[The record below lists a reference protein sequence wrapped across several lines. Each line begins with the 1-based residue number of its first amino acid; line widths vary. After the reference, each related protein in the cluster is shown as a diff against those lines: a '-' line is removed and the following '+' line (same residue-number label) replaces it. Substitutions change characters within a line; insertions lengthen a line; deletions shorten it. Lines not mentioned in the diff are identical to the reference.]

1 MNRFEIPN
9 PSGGYKLKAEDLNA
23 LYDYLASGIKGLAY
37 KESAIMTGV
46 RPALVVGAGIT
57 QGYVVLEGEPY
68 WVEAQTWDPNV
79 ITNPV
84 LVPVESV
91 RSPSPKTS
99 ADGSSKNVHFTR
111 YAEIQQSASQPIQY
125 RIRDLAD
132 YGFEWYTV
140 YNNGELPI
148 MNFLDVQY
156 DGSGGWS
163 KIGGTLEGLGYR
175 NLKLRKRDKYL
186 ELQGC
191 CVQLNY
197 TQKGTKLFKLPNPEN
212 KWGMPS
218 LRPYKE
224 QVVMVPMSQ
233 LNVNVERKYWA
244 IVSFKTNGDVVL
256 EEASLS
262 TSDSCMLHFN
272 HSIPLE

>member
-1 MNRFEIPN
+1 
-9 PSGGYKLKAEDLNA
+9 LNA
-23 LYDYLASGIKGLAY
+23 IYDYLASGIKGLAHR
-37 KESAIMTGV
+37 ESAIITGV

-57 QGYVVLEGEPY
+57 QGYGVLKGEPY

-111 YAEIQQSASQPIQY
+111 YAEIQQSAAQPVKY
-125 RIRDLAD
+125 RVRDLAD

-140 YNNGELPI
+140 YDNGELPI

-156 DGSGGWS
+156 DGSGGWN

-175 NLKLRKRDKYL
+175 NLKLRKRSKYL

-191 CVQLNY
+191 CYQSIIS
-197 TQKGTKLFKLPNPEN
+197 KGTKLFTLPSPAV
-212 KWGMPS
+212 KFGTPT

-224 QVVMVPMSQ
+224 QVVMIPLSKISPTAGPGNPPPVIES
-233 LNVNVERKYWA
+233 KHWA